1 MIENSLETT
10 QLAIKNN
17 LNRFKDEEDPE
28 SFYFDFQ
35 LKETSNK
42 YAILAGENKL
52 NKNLKID

>member
-17 LNRFKDEEDPE
+17 LNRFKDEEDPK

-35 LKETSNK
+35 IKET
-42 YAILAGENKL
+42 
-52 NKNLKID
+52 